1 MQDVFII
8 GSRGLPAKYGGFETF
23 VEELISHQSSKNIR
37 YHVAC
42 LSDTKHKV
50 HFDYKGADC
59 FYLNPPKLGPARVI
73 AYDMMAITYALSY
86 SDQHQIQNPIFYVLG
101 NTVGAFIA
109 PFVKQIHNRGGRFF
123 INPDGLEW
131 KRSKWSKPVQAYLKF
146 SEKQMTRQADL
157 VISDNIGIDR
167 YLKQVY
173 PWSKTYFIAYGTQTQ
188 PSRLTT
194 ADSKVRAYFQTFD
207 IREKDYYLI
216 LGRFVPENNYETAIK
231 EFMASS
237 TKRDLVIICNHEG
250 NAYFKQLLA
259 ETECD
264 KDPRIK
270 FVGTLY
276 DKELLAYIREQ
287 AYAYIHGHEVGG
299 TNPGLLEALA
309 HTNLNLVLG
318 VDFNQSVAKSAALY
332 WTKQKGQL
340 AELINQVDAGFDSN
354 RLGKEAKAI
363 IQEHYTWEKIVGEYE
378 ALFLNEH

>member
-23 VEELISHQSSKNIR
+23 VEELISHQKDKNIR

-101 NTVGAFIA
+101 NTIGAFMA

-131 KRSKWSKPVQAYLKF
+131 KRSKWSKPVQTYLKF
-146 SEKQMTRQADL
+146 SEKQMSKQADL

-167 YLKQVY
+167 YFKAAY
-173 PWSKTYFIAYGTQTQ
+173 PWSKTCFIAYGTETQ
-188 PSRLTT
+188 PSRLAST
-194 ADSKVRAYFQTFD
+194 DSKVRAYFQPFD
-207 IREKDYYLI
+207 ISEKNYYLI

-259 ETECD
+259 ETDCD

-309 HTNLNLVLG
+309 HTNLNLVLD
-318 VDFNQSVAKSAALY
+318 VDFNKSVARDAALY

-340 AELINQVDAGFDSN
+340 AELINQVDAGFDSA

-363 IQEHYTWEKIVGEYE
+363 IQEHYTWEKIVEEYE
-378 ALFLNEH
+378 ALFLDEH

>member
-131 KRSKWSKPVQAYLKF
+131 KRSKWSRPVQAYLKF

-194 ADSKVRAYFQTFD
+194 ADSKVRAYFQIFD
-207 IREKDYYLI
+207 ISEKDYYLI

-309 HTNLNLVLG
+309 HTNLNLVLE

-340 AELINQVDAGFDSN
+340 AELINQVDAGFDSD

>member
-23 VEELISHQSSKNIR
+23 IEELISHQSSKNIR

-131 KRSKWSKPVQAYLKF
+131 KRSKWSRPVQAYLKF

-207 IREKDYYLI
+207 ISEKDYYLI

-309 HTNLNLVLG
+309 HTNLNLVLE

-340 AELINQVDAGFDSN
+340 AELINQVDAGFDSD

>member
-131 KRSKWSKPVQAYLKF
+131 KRSKWSRPVQAYLKF

-167 YLKQVY
+167 HLKQVY

-207 IREKDYYLI
+207 ISEKDYYLI

-309 HTNLNLVLG
+309 HTNLNLVLE

-340 AELINQVDAGFDSN
+340 AELINQVDAGFDSD

>member
-86 SDQHQIQNPIFYVLG
+86 SDQNQIQNPIFYVLG

-131 KRSKWSKPVQAYLKF
+131 KRSKWSRPVQAYLKF

-340 AELINQVDAGFDSN
+340 AELINQVDAGFDSDH
-354 RLGKEAKAI
+354 LGKEAKAI

>member
-131 KRSKWSKPVQAYLKF
+131 KRSKWSRPVQAYLKF

-173 PWSKTYFIAYGTQTQ
+173 PWSKTRFIAYGTQTQ

-237 TKRDLVIICNHEG
+237 TKHDLVIICNHEG

-264 KDPRIK
+264 KDSRIK

-340 AELINQVDAGFDSN
+340 AELINQVDAGFDSD

>member
-23 VEELISHQSSKNIR
+23 VEELISHQKDKNIR

-50 HFDYKGADC
+50 HFDYKGVDC

-101 NTVGAFIA
+101 NTIGAFMA

-131 KRSKWSKPVQAYLKF
+131 KRSKWSKPVQTYLKF
-146 SEKQMTRQADL
+146 SEKQMSKQADL

-167 YLKQVY
+167 YFKAAY
-173 PWSKTYFIAYGTQTQ
+173 PWSKTCFIAYGTETQ
-188 PSRLTT
+188 PSRLAST
-194 ADSKVRAYFQTFD
+194 DSKVRAYFHPFD
-207 IREKDYYLI
+207 ISEKHYYLI

-259 ETECD
+259 ETGCD

-309 HTNLNLVLG
+309 HTNLNLVLD
-318 VDFNQSVAKSAALY
+318 VDFNKSVARDAALY

-340 AELINQVDAGFDSN
+340 AELINQVDAGFDSA

-378 ALFLNEH
+378 ALFLR

>member
-131 KRSKWSKPVQAYLKF
+131 KRSKWSRPVQAYLKF

-157 VISDNIGIDR
+157 VISDNIAIDR

-250 NAYFKQLLA
+250 NVYFKQLLA

-340 AELINQVDAGFDSN
+340 AELINQVDAGFDSD